1 MKIINSAHA
10 GTLESSDVYIQINP
24 LDKDTVEIELESSV
38 KELYGEMIEEL
49 IKNTLKDM
57 SVSSIHV
64 KAQDKG
70 AMDLVI
76 KARLQAAI
84 LRACECDPVWEE
96 LS

>member
-57 SVSSIHV
+57 SVSSVHV

>member
-57 SVSSIHV
+57 GVSSVHV